1 MSENHTNISRRKF
14 LQAAAAISLA
24 PKIHAVQEKEKTIDK
39 KKILNYHP
47 DMRYRQFRDTNIYFS
62 SISLGGLW
70 LKEPVAHYVIDR
82 GVNLVHM
89 SSTYQGGNSMH
100 ELGKVLKQK
109 RDKVYIALKDNFY
122 KGSLTDIDEVLK
134 ILNTDYVD
142 FLMFNRHDHSEVA
155 DPKITEL
162 FQKWQQQGKVRYP
175 GLTSHEDVKAC
186 VDAGLKSKMYSLIMP
201 VLSQPNIEV
210 MEEELREAQDNKIGI
225 MAMKTIKGIEDPKLQ
240 MAYFK
245 KVLKNPA
252 ITTVSKGFKT
262 FEMFDTFLKATQ
274 EVLSFEEDTM
284 LYRYAQKNRANN
296 CMMCGTCKRVCPE
309 DMEIPTV
316 LRCKDYYYEQLGD
329 KYTAIQTYD
338 SVSPD
343 KRFNSDCTRCGK
355 CQEVCPNGINISQ
368 KLSDANRLFKTQ
380 LA

>member
-24 PKIHAVQEKEKTIDK
+24 PKIHAAQEKEKTIDK

-70 LKEPVAHYVIDR
+70 LKAPVAHYVIDR

-225 MAMKTIKGIEDPKLQ
+225 MAMKTIKGIDDPKLQ

-274 EVLSFEEDTM
+274 EVLSFEEDNL
-284 LYRYAQKNRANN
+284 LYRFAQKNRANN

-309 DMEIPTV
+309 DIEIPTV

-329 KYTAIQTYD
+329 QYTAIQTYE
-338 SVSPD
+338 SISPD
-343 KRFNSDCTRCGK
+343 KLFNSDCTRCGK
-355 CQEVCPNGINISQ
+355 CQEVCPNGINIIQ
-368 KLSDANRLFKTQ
+368 KLSDANQIFKSH
-380 LA
+380 LG